1 MCSNTESANE
11 ETLQS
16 VTNVLGFFFTATV
29 IFHLHTVQ
37 KMLVWREGSKKK
49 KKRCG
54 ERKQRPHEEGNGG
67 KGSKYGKRRGTKGW
81 ELETRVKQRSGDEQ
95 HIHTVHFAVRHSAH
109 SAHSSV
115 GAGAAAGSGPAVLC
129 GQNSTGVASFLWENG
144 EV

>member
-1 MCSNTESANE
+1 MKRRK
-11 ETLQS
+11 Q
-16 VTNVLGFFFTATV
+16 
-29 IFHLHTVQ
+29 
-37 KMLVWREGSKKK
+37 K
-49 KKRCG
+49 KKRRG

-81 ELETRVKQRSGDEQ
+81 ELETRVKQRSEDGQ
-95 HIHTVHFAVRHSAH
+95 PHIHTVHLAVRHSAH
-109 SAHSSV
+109 SAQSSV